1 MKRRLILSAM
11 ALLIVFGCCC
21 EVFADSRFTDN
32 GDGTLTDTQT
42 GLMWLKD
49 LNCMKKKYSSDPQD
63 TLEKTWQDAL
73 KRVADF
79 NTNPGNYDCS
89 GYTAAYN
96 DWVLPNVNELETLV
110 NTDIANP
117 YVWLN
122 GQGFS
127 NVLAERYWTSTTYAA
142 DNLEAWYVNMNKG
155 ELQGDIKSTGKNYI
169 LPVRAQTQ
177 AAASLPVYKTGQKI
191 SFSAGDDGDLQRGIA
206 WPSTRF
212 TDNNDGTVTDNLT
225 GLMWLKS
232 ADCFGNISWQT
243 ALDNITDFN
252 ANPGNY
258 TCNAYIG
265 NYTDWRLPTRR
276 EFRTLIDYSRN
287 NPALPQ
293 DDPHPFTDVGYPH
306 EHWTNT
312 PIAGN
317 TEHAW
322 NIRTDSAAIGSKY
335 KEYGSLVWPVRG
347 SSIGPSMPIWD
358 ADGDKRWSLPDIV
371 QGLKVLSGK

>member
-127 NVLAERYWTSTTYAA
+127 NALAKLYWTSTTSAP
-142 DNLEAWYVNMNKG
+142 DNLRAWHVDMNTG
-155 ELQGDIKSTGKNYI
+155 TVINDSIKSTRKNYI
-169 LPVRAQTQ
+169 LPVRGQTQ
-177 AAASLPVYKTGQKI
+177 ATASLPVYKTGQKI

-232 ADCFGNISWQT
+232 ADCFGRISWQT
-243 ALDNITDFN
+243 ALDNITGFN

-265 NYTDWRLPTRR
+265 NYTDWRLPTHR
-276 EFRTLIDYSRN
+276 ELRTLIDYSRN

-293 DDPHPFTDVGYPH
+293 DNPHPFTGVSFDEYWTNIAYAINTEAVWIIRPNVGYMTSRYKS
-306 EHWTNT
+306 E
-312 PIAGN
+312 
-317 TEHAW
+317 
-322 NIRTDSAAIGSKY
+322 GSH
-335 KEYGSLVWPVRG
+335 VWPVRG

-358 ADGDKRWSLPDIV
+358 ADKDNRWSLPDIIY
-371 QGLKVLSGK
+371 GLKVLSGK